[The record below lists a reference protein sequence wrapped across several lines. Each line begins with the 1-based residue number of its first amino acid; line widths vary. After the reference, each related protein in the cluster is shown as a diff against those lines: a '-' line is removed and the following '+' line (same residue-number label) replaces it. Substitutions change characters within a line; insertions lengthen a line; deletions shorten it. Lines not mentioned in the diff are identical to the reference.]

1 MIEKKL
7 VDEMTLDNGITL
19 ELWDESRPLAGD
31 RWMVSFVARIQVPVE
46 PEYFK
51 AEENEG
57 LTLEVVRKAIGDHA
71 AYVRE
76 KQSSF
81 VDEKEKDR
89 EFNRL
94 KDDFLE
100 TNLAYLSSPGFPR
113 RLIMKAYDES
123 QGLAVRWKPG

>member
-51 AEENEG
+51 A
-57 LTLEVVRKAIGDHA
+57 
-71 AYVRE
+71 
-76 KQSSF
+76 
-81 VDEKEKDR
+81 
-89 EFNRL
+89 
-94 KDDFLE
+94 
-100 TNLAYLSSPGFPR
+100 GFTEY
-113 RLIMKAYDES
+113 IS
-123 QGLAVRWKPG
+123 IQ